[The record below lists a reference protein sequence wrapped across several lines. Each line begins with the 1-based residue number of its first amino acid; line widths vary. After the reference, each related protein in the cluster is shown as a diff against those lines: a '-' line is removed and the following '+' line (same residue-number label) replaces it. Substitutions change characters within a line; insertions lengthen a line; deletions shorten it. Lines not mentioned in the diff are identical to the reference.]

1 MNQYQQGCQMTTSLN
16 KPWLSGIYTGDHTE
30 HIFAV
35 AVNSNSKHVRKLPL
49 ANSKIFFLSY
59 LATLEV
65 SSGANV
71 IKPFVRNL
79 RISVISLSVCPWQAF
94 PA

>member
-1 MNQYQQGCQMTTSLN
+1 MSFRPNSKEGGGFVNQYQQGCQMTTSLN

-35 AVNSNSKHVRKLPL
+35 AVNSNSKHAWKLPL
-49 ANSKIFFLSY
+49 ANLKDYFLAY

-65 SSGANV
+65 SSGAIV
-71 IKPFVRNL
+71 IKLF
-79 RISVISLSVCPWQAF
+79 CP
-94 PA
+94 